1 MSPLHASSLPADSPT
16 SDKAGFRWRSL
27 RYFNAYRLALSSFFL
42 AAVFLYRGNYA
53 LGTQDFP
60 LFVWTAVA
68 YWLAAALFLGL
79 QDRFQRHAS
88 SFLTVTVLADILAL
102 TLLAYASGGY
112 RSGLAFMM
120 LVSLAGAALVGEGR
134 MSLFYAAVASIA
146 LLLEQ
151 TWRVVKLSGEA
162 GEFSQIGFTSTGFFA
177 IALLMRL
184 LAQRVIE
191 NEHLA
196 RQRGIAL
203 TRQIR
208 VNELVIRDMQD
219 GVLVVS
225 PSGHVLQRNPQ
236 ADKLLSSAPEAG
248 ADLALYSPDLAQRF
262 QAGGDDL
269 AGSSHAFHENGRDI
283 LARFVSAGEGDDVI
297 IYLEDQDRIQRLAE
311 QVKLAALGR
320 LTAGIAHEIRNP
332 LSAIGH
338 AAELLREGA
347 ETGTEARLTRI
358 IGDNVGRMDAMVRE
372 VLELGRSDRRHPE
385 VIALA
390 NFLRGFAEEFCSREG
405 VSPSAVSISVPADA
419 TLEFDRAHLN
429 QVLWNL
435 LRNALRYCSRQ
446 ADSVSLSAPR
456 PTDGNGY
463 SELHL
468 RDDGPGIAPEL
479 RNQVFEPFF
488 TTDSKGT
495 GLGLY
500 IARELCNANGAS
512 LDLGDHDPSDPGKP
526 GAHFILRGKRE
537 SS

>member
-1 MSPLHASSLPADSPT
+1 MIPGLQASADPAAP
-16 SDKAGFRWRSL
+16 DKADFRWRSL
-27 RYFNAYRLALSSFFL
+27 RYFNAYRLALASFFL
-42 AAVFLYRGNYA
+42 AAVVLYRGSYA

-60 LFVWTAVA
+60 LFVWTASA
-68 YWLAAALFLGL
+68 YWLAAALFLAL
-79 QDRFQRHAS
+79 QNRFQNHAS
-88 SFLTVTVLADILAL
+88 AFLTATVLVDILAI

-120 LVSLAGAALVGEGR
+120 LVSLAGAALVGEGQ
-134 MSLFYAAVASIA
+134 MALFYAAVASIA

-151 TWRVVKLSGEA
+151 TFRVLNLSGEA
-162 GEFSQIGFTSTGFFA
+162 GEYSQIGFTSAGFFA

-184 LAQRVIE
+184 LAQRVIA

-203 TRQIR
+203 ARQIR

-219 GVLVVS
+219 GVLVAS
-225 PSGHVLQRNPQ
+225 PSGRVLQHNPQ
-236 ADKLLSSAPEAG
+236 AEKLLGAAPETG
-248 ADLALYSPDLAQRF
+248 ADLALYFPALAQRF
-262 QAGGDDL
+262 VAGGNNL
-269 AGSSHAFHENGRDI
+269 AGSSHAFHENGRTI

-332 LSAIGH
+332 LSAISH

-347 ETGTEARLTRI
+347 ETATEARLTRI

-372 VLELGRSDRRHPE
+372 VLDLGRRDRRHPE
-385 VIALA
+385 SIPLA

-405 VSPSAVSISVPADA
+405 VSPSVISISAPPDVV
-419 TLEFDRAHLN
+419 LEFDRAHLN

-446 ADSVSLSAPR
+446 TGSLSL
-456 PTDGNGY
+456 TTTHSQEGSGY
-463 SELHL
+463 CELHL
-468 RDDGPGIAPEL
+468 RDDGPGIAPAL

-500 IARELCNANGAS
+500 IARELCEANGAG
-512 LDLGDHDPSDPGKP
+512 LDLGENDLLHP

-537 SS
+537 SA

>member
-1 MSPLHASSLPADSPT
+1 LILALQASADPT
-16 SDKAGFRWRSL
+16 APDKADFRWRSL
-27 RYFNAYRLALSSFFL
+27 RYFNVYRLALASFFL
-42 AAVFLYRGNYA
+42 AAVVLYRGSYA

-60 LFVWTAVA
+60 LFVWTASA
-68 YWLAAALFLGL
+68 YWLAAALFLGF
-79 QDRFQRHAS
+79 QNRFQNHAS
-88 SFLTVTVLADILAL
+88 AFLTVTVLVDILAL

-134 MSLFYAAVASIA
+134 MALFYAAVASIA

-151 TWRVVKLSGEA
+151 TWRVVNLSGEA
-162 GEFSQIGFTSTGFFA
+162 GEYSQIGFTSTGFFA

-184 LAQRVIE
+184 LAQRVIA

-203 TRQIR
+203 ARQIR

-225 PSGHVLQRNPQ
+225 PSGRVLQRNPQ
-236 ADKLLSSAPEAG
+236 AEKLLGTMPETSG
-248 ADLALYSPDLAQRF
+248 DLALYSSDLAQRF
-262 QAGGDDL
+262 AAGGDDL
-269 AGSSHAFHENGRDI
+269 TGSSHAFHANGRAI
-283 LARFVSAGEGDDVI
+283 LARFVSAEEGDDVI

-347 ETGTEARLTRI
+347 ETSTEARLTRI
-358 IGDNVGRMDAMVRE
+358 IGDNVRRMDAMVRD
-372 VLELGRSDRRHPE
+372 VLEMGRRDRMHPE
-385 VIALA
+385 AIALGH
-390 NFLRGFAEEFCSREG
+390 FLAGFAEEFCSREG
-405 VSPSAVSISVPADA
+405 VSSSVIRLSVPADA
-419 TLEFDRAHLN
+419 TLAFDRAHLN

-446 ADSVSLSAPR
+446 AGSLSLFLSPD
-456 PTDGNGY
+456 PPHPGDGTG
-463 SELHL
+463 SCELHV

-479 RNQVFEPFF
+479 RGQVFEPFV

-500 IARELCNANGAS
+500 IARELCEANGAS
-512 LDLGDHDPSDPGKP
+512 LDLVDHDLGNP
-526 GAHFILRGKRE
+526 GAHFILRGRSE
-537 SS
+537 AT